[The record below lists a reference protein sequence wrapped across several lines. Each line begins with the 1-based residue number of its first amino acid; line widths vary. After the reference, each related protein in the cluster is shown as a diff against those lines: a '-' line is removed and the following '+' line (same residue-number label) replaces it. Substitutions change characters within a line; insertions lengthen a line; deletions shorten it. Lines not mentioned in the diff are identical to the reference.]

1 MGISRIEAQRH
12 ALKIRRRDIESFV
25 DKLKRTKDHA
35 TFDRFMAEHPNNSA
49 TVVDIAGTAD
59 HSDHRLG

>member
-12 ALKIRRRDIESFV
+12 ALGIHRRDFESFG
-25 DKLKRTKDHA
+25 DRLKRAKDRA
-35 TFDRFMAEHPNNSA
+35 TFDRFMAEHPKDSG

-59 HSDHRLG
+59 HPDH